1 METTFALG
9 ASNAEQ
15 WRLDV
20 QYHPDATFALSAS
33 HILYRTMGFVTC
45 IYKME
50 ARVGALHAYKYFLD
64 KLLRTGNQP
73 FPTK

>member
-33 HILYRTMGFVTC
+33 RILYRTMGFVTC

-50 ARVGALHAYKYFLD
+50 ARVGALHAYS
-64 KLLRTGNQP
+64 
-73 FPTK
+73 